1 MASLDV
7 PPDFNIFRLLNMS
20 QHPADIE
27 GWSVVLKND
36 SVRFQALERVFGVS
50 NGILY
55 KVHKHSKYLKET
67 AAGRVRRA
75 PPLFMKP
82 RGTSR

>member
-55 KVHKHSKYLKET
+55 GVHKHSKYLKET
-67 AAGRVRRA
+67 AGRVRRA